1 MKGAFKA
8 SVLCHNKPLEVAGL
22 CLGKRSVLLCMPGV
36 KILCSPAAV
45 ALIISLA
52 WEPPYALGVALKRQT
67 KTKTKAKSQ
76 LSHILWADA

>member
-1 MKGAFKA
+1 
-8 SVLCHNKPLEVAGL
+8 
-22 CLGKRSVLLCMPGV
+22 MPGV

-76 LSHILWADA
+76 LSHILRADA